1 MQNLMIKDAII
12 KDSVAENWIKA
23 RRERAF
29 RLLAAREQSLY
40 ELREKLLKPTAKEM
54 ADPSKI
60 PTSTIRAELLEQLIA
75 WLLELDL
82 QSDQRFI
89 EGITNKLLRQGKGPI
104 ALQQVYR
111 QHCLDA
117 VLVNLHL
124 QSLEDLWY
132 PQIMRVREKR
142 FGDQLPTDQREVGQ
156 MQRFLAQRGFTP
168 NQIHQAIF
176 LS

>member
-12 KDSVAENWIKA
+12 KQSVAETWIKA

-29 RLLAAREQSLY
+29 RLLAVREQSLH
-40 ELREKLLKPTAKEM
+40 ELREKLFKPTAAEM

-60 PTSTIRAELLEQLIA
+60 PASAICAELIEQLIA

-89 EGITNKLLRQGKGPI
+89 EGMANKLLRQGKGPI

-111 QHCLDA
+111 QHRLDA
-117 VLVNLHL
+117 ALVNLHL
-124 QSLEDLWY
+124 QNLEDLWY

-142 FGDQLPTDQREVGQ
+142 FGDQRPIDQREVGQ

>member
-1 MQNLMIKDAII
+1 MKSRIATD
-12 KDSVAENWIKA
+12 WIKA

-29 RLLAAREQSLY
+29 RLLAAREQSLH
-40 ELREKLLKPTAKEM
+40 ELREKLLKPTAAEA

-60 PTSTIRAELLEQLIA
+60 PPSAICAELLEQLIA

-89 EGITNKLLRQGKGPI
+89 EGMANKMLRQGKGPI

-111 QHCLDA
+111 QHHLDA
-117 VLVNLHL
+117 TLVNRHL

-132 PQIMRVREKR
+132 PQVMRVRERR
-142 FGDQLPTDQREVGQ
+142 FGDQAPVNQREIGQ

-168 NQIHQAIF
+168 HQIRQAIF
-176 LS
+176 LN

>member
-1 MQNLMIKDAII
+1 MQ
-12 KDSVAENWIKA
+12 DSIATDWIRA

-29 RLLAAREQSLY
+29 RLLAAREQSLH

-60 PTSTIRAELLEQLIA
+60 PASAICAELLEPLIA

-111 QHCLDA
+111 QHHLDA
-117 VLVNLHL
+117 TLVNLHL
-124 QSLEDLWY
+124 QSLEGLWY
-132 PQIMRVREKR
+132 SQVMRVREKR
-142 FGDQLPTDQREVGQ
+142 FGDQAPANQREIGQ

-168 NQIHQAIF
+168 HQIRQAIF
-176 LS
+176 LD